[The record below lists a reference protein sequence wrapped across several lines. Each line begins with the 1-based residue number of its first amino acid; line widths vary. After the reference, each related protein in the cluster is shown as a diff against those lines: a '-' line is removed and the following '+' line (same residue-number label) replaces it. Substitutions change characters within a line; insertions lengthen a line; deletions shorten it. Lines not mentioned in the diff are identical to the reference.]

1 RQTLV
6 ITADQDETGMFG
18 WGRILVSGGSRFASG
33 SAVISTTVETRDMT
47 TGNIIYRFP
56 VDSTVSTGL
65 MTFVLQR
72 VSGASGTDVGFV
84 LVNNSSMPANITAT
98 LRDANGSLLNSR
110 VLQLGPTN
118 QIAYYVPTFFSLGPE
133 LLETNYTN
141 ILFESDVPLAA
152 IALASGGTA
161 PFVTVP
167 ISRFP

>member
-1 RQTLV
+1 MLLERSEQLAV
-6 ITADQDETGMFG
+6 LSGELASVAETGA
-18 WGRILVSGGSRFASG
+18 GRLVLVAGEAGIGKTSVVRVFCAELSG
-33 SAVISTTVETRDMT
+33 
-47 TGNIIYRFP
+47 
-56 VDSTVSTGL
+56 
-65 MTFVLQR
+65 VLQR

-141 ILFESDVPLAA
+141 LLFESDVPLAA